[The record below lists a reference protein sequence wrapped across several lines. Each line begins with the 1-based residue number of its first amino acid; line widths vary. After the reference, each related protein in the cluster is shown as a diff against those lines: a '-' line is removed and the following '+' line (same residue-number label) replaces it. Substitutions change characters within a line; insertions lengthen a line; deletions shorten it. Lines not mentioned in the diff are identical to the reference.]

1 MKEQPNAVQNAKK
14 LLQEYQNQCL
24 KNNNPEVLYNHIIHS
39 SRVEQILNYT
49 ANISGKVL
57 DIGCFDGFIT
67 EKILKQGNKEVIGMD
82 RWEEAMELTRSKG
95 IETVWGDMDN
105 PQIPFADNYFDCVV
119 AADVFNSIF
128 DPDAVMEEV
137 TRILKPQ
144 GKLIITVPNLASSGN
159 RLLMLLGFAPYNL
172 QVRART
178 GAGHLRLFTFRTL
191 KKLLLDYNF
200 TVQKM
205 TSTVVIF
212 PFFRLRPNIPEYRQ
226 PRIFFSKFLARLF
239 PKLGESIVVIAEN
252 KKNQI

>member
-1 MKEQPNAVQNAKK
+1 MNEQLNTMQKAKK
-14 LLQEYQNQCL
+14 ILQEDQNQWL
-24 KNNNPEVLYNHIIHS
+24 KNNNPEILYNHIIHR
-39 SRVEQILNYT
+39 SRVEQILDYT
-49 ANISGKVL
+49 AKISGKVL

-67 EKILKQGNKEVIGMD
+67 EQIVKQGNKEIIGMD
-82 RWEEAMELTRSKG
+82 RWEEAMELTRSRG
-95 IETVWGDMDN
+95 IETVWGDMDD
-105 PQIPFADNYFDCVV
+105 PQIPFADDYFDCVV

-137 TRILKPQ
+137 TRVLKPG
-144 GKLIITVPNLASSGN
+144 GKLIITVPNLASGGN
-159 RLLMLLGFAPYNL
+159 RLLLLLGFPPYNL

-191 KKLLLDYNF
+191 KKLLLDYHF

-212 PFFRLRPNIPEYRQ
+212 PFFRLRPSVPEYKQ

-252 KKNQI
+252 EKKQF